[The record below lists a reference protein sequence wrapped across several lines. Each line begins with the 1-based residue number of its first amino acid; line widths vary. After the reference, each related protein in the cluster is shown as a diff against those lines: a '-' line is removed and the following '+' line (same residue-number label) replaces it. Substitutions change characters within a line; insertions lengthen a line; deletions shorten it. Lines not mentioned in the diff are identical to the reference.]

1 MNPAQLKTHALLKAQ
16 PMTQRTFSKR
26 RSATMACIGFAVIA
40 GGLPAC
46 TPDNPKFTS
55 VDITGAD
62 YARDFALKDHLGRNR
77 TIKDFQ
83 GKIVTVFF
91 GFTQCPEVC
100 PTTMAEMSQVRKLLG
115 SDGDKLQVLF
125 ITVDP
130 ERDSPEIMKAYM
142 TNFDPSFL
150 ALRPTPAEL
159 EQVAKDFKIYFKK
172 AEGKTPGR
180 YTMDHT
186 AGSYIFDTK
195 GRIRLFSRYG
205 SGAEAVAEDIRQLL
219 RST

>member
-1 MNPAQLKTHALLKAQ
+1 MVAGIL
-16 PMTQRTFSKR
+16 
-26 RSATMACIGFAVIA
+26 SACMRKG
-40 GGLPAC
+40 PE
-46 TPDNPKFTS
+46 FTG
-55 VDITGAD
+55 VDITGAE
-62 YARDFALKDHLGRNR
+62 YARDFALKDHLGRDR
-77 TIKDFQ
+77 TIKDFK

-115 SDGDKLQVLF
+115 SDGNKLQVLF

-142 TNFDPSFL
+142 TNFDPDFL
-150 ALRPTPAEL
+150 ALLPTPQQLVA
-159 EQVAKDFKIYFKK
+159 VAKEFKVFYKRV
-172 AEGKTPGR
+172 EGGSPGR

-186 AGSYIFDTK
+186 AGTYVFDTN

-205 SGAEAVAEDIRQLL
+205 SGAEVVARDLRQLIQNP
-219 RST
+219 